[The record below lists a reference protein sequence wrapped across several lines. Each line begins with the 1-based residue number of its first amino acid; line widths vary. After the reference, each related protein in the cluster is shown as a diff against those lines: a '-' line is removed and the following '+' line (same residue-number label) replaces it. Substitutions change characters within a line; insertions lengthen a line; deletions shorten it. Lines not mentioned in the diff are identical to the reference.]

1 VSRDLLTI
9 VAALAAAGA
18 IAGCGGDNSA
28 APGASPSGQTA
39 HPVAGSFEPDDTK
52 LAECEGDVACLEQ
65 GFGNLTYEDGPKTAI
80 SVLEQRMATDSV
92 VQSDC
97 HRIAHILG
105 AAALVRY
112 EGNVARAFVE
122 GSAVCSSGYYHGLL
136 ERAFAGVSSRD
147 ELAGVARD
155 LCNDPEITRT
165 TYHEYQCLHGLG
177 HGLMIHTG
185 YQLPFSLSVCDRLR
199 TSWEQTSC
207 TGGVFMENV
216 SSSYGIES
224 RWVKEDDLV
233 YPCTVVERR
242 HKLYCYLLVTSRIL
256 PETEYDW
263 KKTASICSGV
273 ERDWVDS
280 CFQSYGRDASG
291 FSRQNVRRTAS
302 LCRTAGSGEGECLF
316 GAARDMANDY
326 PDGVPRAGRLCSG
339 APARLRERCF
349 FGVGTILGTVTT
361 TAGERT
367 RLCRRHTSR
376 KYLNDCLE
384 GAGAS

>member
-1 VSRDLLTI
+1 MT
-9 VAALAAAGA
+9 
-18 IAGCGGDNSA
+18 
-28 APGASPSGQTA
+28 
-39 HPVAGSFEPDDTK
+39 HPVAGNFKPDETR
-52 LAECEGDVACLEQ
+52 LAECEGDARCFEQ
-65 GFGNLTYEDGPKTAI
+65 AFGNVTYSDGPKTSI
-80 SVLEQRMATDSV
+80 PLFERRMATDSV

-97 HRIAHILG
+97 HRIAHMIG
-105 AAALVRY
+105 SAALARY
-112 EGNVARAFVE
+112 DGDVARAFVE

-136 ERAFAGVSSRD
+136 ERAFAGVSSKD
-147 ELAGVARD
+147 ELAGVARE
-155 LCNDPEITRT
+155 LCNKPEITRT

-199 TSWEQTSC
+199 DEWEQTSC
-207 TGGVFMENV
+207 TGGVFMENI

-233 YPCTVVERR
+233 YPCTAVERR

-256 PETEYDW
+256 PETGYDW
-263 KKTASICSGV
+263 KETARICADV
-273 ERDWVDS
+273 ERDWVDT

-291 FSRQNVRRTAS
+291 VARQDVRK
-302 LCRTAGSGEGECLF
+302 TAGFCRIAGRGEGECLF

-326 PDGVPRAGRLCSG
+326 PDGVPRAGRLCG
-339 APARLRERCF
+339 NAPASLRARCF
-349 FGVGTILGTVTT
+349 FGLGTILGTVTT
-361 TAGERT
+361 TAGERR

-376 KYLNDCLE
+376 RYLADCLE